1 VRVIVTVSE
10 AVRVLLVSFSLLS
23 TFFFLG
29 AGLLI
34 IILGAVAIGKAA
46 QFESQSSLFRFMD
59 TRVACAILIA
69 TGAGTVAVAIV
80 GFVGVAFKMPTTMKL
95 YTVIMFLVCTLQLA
109 MGIFLYTRNPN
120 TVEGDLWFDPTA
132 QGITVRVAYQN
143 YLACCGWENTL
154 DTQTDAWGPTPCPIG
169 FVYGWEATPRAPGA
183 WPPCWPA
190 TTSWLAKY
198 MNPISQAAIVLSVF
212 QFIALTGSCFIVMVA
227 KKDGDDF
234 YTSAFHY

>member
-1 VRVIVTVSE
+1 MAINV
-10 AVRVLLVSFSLLS
+10 
-23 TFFFLG
+23 FFLG

-46 QFESQSSLFRFMD
+46 QFESQSSLFQYMD

-80 GFVGVAFKMPTTMKL
+80 GFVGVAFKMPNTMKL

-109 MGIFLYTRNPN
+109 MGIFLFTRSPN

-132 QGITVRVAYQN
+132 QGVAVRTSYQN
-143 YLACCGWENTL
+143 FLGCCGWENTI

-169 FVYGWEATPRAPGA
+169 FVYGWEAQPRAPGA
-183 WPPCWPA
+183 WPPCWTA
-190 TTSWLAKY
+190 TNTWLAKY
-198 MNPISQAAIVLSVF
+198 MNPISEAAIVLSVF

>member
-1 VRVIVTVSE
+1 MAINV
-10 AVRVLLVSFSLLS
+10 
-23 TFFFLG
+23 FFLG

-46 QFESQSSLFRFMD
+46 QFESQSSLFQYMD

-80 GFVGVAFKMPTTMKL
+80 GFVGVAFKMPNTMKL

-109 MGIFLYTRNPN
+109 MGIFLFTRSPN

-132 QGITVRVAYQN
+132 QGVAVRTSYQN
-143 YLACCGWENTL
+143 FLGCCGWENTI

-169 FVYGWEATPRAPGA
+169 FVYGWEDQPRAPGA
-183 WPPCWPA
+183 NPPCWTA
-190 TTSWLAKY
+190 TNTWLAKY
-198 MNPISQAAIVLSVF
+198 MNPISEAAIVLSVF
-212 QFIALTGSCFIVMVA
+212 QFIALSGSCFIVMVA